1 MEEKTPKVF
10 ENAKKQ
16 LEAAAELIN
25 IPEEHINLLEKPR
38 RIIEVNIPVR
48 MDNGKIKIF
57 RGFRVQFNNLRGPTK
72 GGIRFHPNVNL
83 EEVKALAFW
92 MTWKNT
98 VIDIPYGGAKGGVIC
113 NPKEFSIGELERL
126 SRGYVQALER
136 DLGAERDIP
145 APDVYTTPQIMAWMM
160 DEFSKIKGFNVF
172 GVITGKPIE
181 LGGSKGRDVATARG
195 GAYIIKEAEDRIDL
209 GKKRVAIQGC
219 GNAGATLASI
229 LSSEGFKIVA
239 ISDSK
244 GGVMNEKGLDIDEL
258 LKYKE
263 KTGAVSGFSGG
274 RNIDKEEIVGVD
286 CDIFVPAALE
296 NSITKENV
304 DKVKARVVLEIA
316 NGPTTPE
323 ADKLLFERGV
333 TVIPD
338 ILSNSGGV
346 LVSYFEWVQNRTGYA
361 WTEEEVREKMKVK
374 MANAFEEVY
383 SKALLFKVNMRTG
396 AYVYALQ
403 RMEEVLKLRGY

>member
-258 LKYKE
+258 LKHKE